1 MKKIILIITVLFSTQ
16 CFSQAKDTVKA
27 KTPDQYYLIGE
38 LPMWQVMYKAV
49 KEPGKVTR
57 EEEAMLL
64 KWFDNLQKLPAD
76 TTKKNKPKNER

>member
-1 MKKIILIITVLFSTQ
+1 MKKIILIISILLSVQ
-16 CFSQAKDTVKA
+16 CFSQIKKDTVKT
-27 KTPDQYYLIGE
+27 KDQYYLIGE
-38 LPMWQVMYKAV
+38 LPLWQVMYKAV

-57 EEEAMLL
+57 EEEAILL